1 ETALQERAKTFDQLG
16 GPGGEIGQG
25 ALSDPA
31 ILAKALAQ
39 QDGRG
44 RAAIGDRFNVHGAT
58 SSTSRSRRKAKFDV
72 LHGYTLRHKR
82 RKRRRKPSPLRPQQQ
97 KLRSSLVTRRRRSS
111 MASDSCATARSV
123 RMLCSNR

>member
-1 ETALQERAKTFDQLG
+1 
-16 GPGGEIGQG
+16 QG

-97 KLRSSLVTRRRRSS
+97 KLRPSGTLAGACKRNGRRSTVS
-111 MASDSCATARSV
+111 QPSEAQRRFEICEPRVSAELV
-123 RMLCSNR
+123 FG